1 MFILSCILMPKNCI
15 RSEKVVKEEFED
27 TKMYQRGNH
36 NPYIKE
42 VQTTQ
47 WPKGQTTI
55 YKTYT

>member
-1 MFILSCILMPKNCI
+1 MPKNCI

-27 TKMYQRGNH
+27 TKMYQSGNH

-42 VQTTQ
+42 EQTTQ
-47 WPKGQTTI
+47 RPKGQTTI